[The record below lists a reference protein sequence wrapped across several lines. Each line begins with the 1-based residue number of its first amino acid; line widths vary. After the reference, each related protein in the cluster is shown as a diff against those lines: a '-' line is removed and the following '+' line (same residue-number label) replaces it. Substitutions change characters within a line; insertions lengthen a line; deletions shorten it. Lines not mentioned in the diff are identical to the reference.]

1 MCDGHQIRRATRW
14 LLSCRIA
21 AKNRCFI
28 ALSGAIVNTDRPFR
42 QERRAFTFECRGV
55 DTRHEMV
62 LRSLLRVIDGRLHQT
77 WTATSVEGDL
87 LLRSEDNRLA
97 IEPLGRGL
105 YAGIGDQSRVL
116 AFPFNYHKLE
126 AALNELGDMLEQTLP
141 DAASQRIDRHALTSR
156 SFRLRHWPEVALLD
170 TRVRMRLSAALLRA
184 DLTAAELVR
193 MTGCAMH
200 ECRQLLAD
208 LHVAGLLATAP
219 AGAGRPEVR
228 QPFLSTLGPRE
239 RMGVIGRIRARL
251 GI

>member
-1 MCDGHQIRRATRW
+1 M
-14 LLSCRIA
+14 
-21 AKNRCFI
+21 
-28 ALSGAIVNTDRPFR
+28 
-42 QERRAFTFECRGV
+42 

-97 IEPLGRGL
+97 LEPFGRGL
-105 YAGIGDQSRVL
+105 YAATDEQRRIL

-126 AALNELGDMLEQTLP
+126 AALNELGDMLEETLP
-141 DAASQRIDRHALTSR
+141 ATTAQRIDRQALTSK

-200 ECRQLLAD
+200 ECRHLLAD
-208 LHVAGLLATAP
+208 LHVAGLLASAP
-219 AGAGRPEVR
+219 AGAQRPALHH
-228 QPFLSTLGPRE
+228 PFLATVGPQE

>member
-1 MCDGHQIRRATRW
+1 MHRNKKHHVKAR
-14 LLSCRIA
+14 
-21 AKNRCFI
+21 K
-28 ALSGAIVNTDRPFR
+28 SGDFVNTDGPFR
-42 QERRAFTFECRGV
+42 QERRTFTFECRGV

-97 IEPLGRGL
+97 LEPFGRGM
-105 YAGIGDQSRVL
+105 YAGANEHGRVL

-126 AALNELGDMLEQTLP
+126 AALNELGDMLEENLP
-141 DAASQRIDRHALTSR
+141 STTAQRFDRQALSSK

-184 DLTAAELVR
+184 DLTAGELVR

-208 LHVAGLLATAP
+208 LHVAGLLASAP
-219 AGAGRPEVR
+219 AGAQRPEIR
-228 QPFLSTLGPRE
+228 QTFLSTLAPQE